1 MKITFWG
8 TRGSIASPGP
18 DTVIYGG
25 NTTCV
30 EIDLSFGRTV
40 IIDAGTGIR
49 KLGDALVAGERQG
62 ELLLL
67 ITHIHWD
74 HILGFPFFAPLFHD
88 CCRIVVDG
96 SRKCMEGLKRVFS
109 SNYID
114 GTWPVRFEDLK
125 ARIEHSH
132 ELHSRRTTVDGTLIE
147 THQLQHP
154 QGGLGFKFTE
164 ASGAFVFL
172 TDNELREDGW
182 KGSCFTDFVRFCQGA
197 DLLVHDCQYTP
208 EEMTIRRGWGH
219 SDVACVARLA
229 VEAGVKRLV
238 LFHHDPWRT
247 DEGVSDMVS
256 RCRALLDDWKSS
268 ISVEAAREGS
278 THTV

>member
-8 TRGSIASPGP
+8 TRGSIAAPGP
-18 DTVIYGG
+18 DTVTYGG

-30 EIDLSFGRTV
+30 EVVLSSGQTV

-49 KLGDALVAGERQG
+49 NLGDSLVAGKRQG
-62 ELLLL
+62 DLLLL
-67 ITHIHWD
+67 LTHVHWD
-74 HILGFPFFAPLFHD
+74 HVLGFPFFAPLFHD

-96 SRKCMEGLKRVFS
+96 ASKAMEGLKRVFS

-114 GTWPVRFEDLK
+114 GTWPIRFEDLK

-132 ELHSRRTTVDGTLIE
+132 DLRRRHSAVDGALIE
-147 THQLQHP
+147 THPIQHP

-164 ASGAFVFL
+164 ASGVFVFL

-182 KGSCFTDFVRFCQGA
+182 KGSCFQDFVRFCSGA
-197 DLLVHDCQYTP
+197 DLLAHDCQYTP
-208 EEMTIRRGWGH
+208 EEMKIRRGWGH
-219 SDVACVARLA
+219 SDVEYVTRLA
-229 VEAGVKRLV
+229 VEAGVKKLV

-247 DEGVSDMVS
+247 DQGVADMVS
-256 RCRALLDDWKSS
+256 RCKALLDERKSN
-268 ISVEAAREGS
+268 ILVEAAREGP
-278 THTV
+278 TYTI